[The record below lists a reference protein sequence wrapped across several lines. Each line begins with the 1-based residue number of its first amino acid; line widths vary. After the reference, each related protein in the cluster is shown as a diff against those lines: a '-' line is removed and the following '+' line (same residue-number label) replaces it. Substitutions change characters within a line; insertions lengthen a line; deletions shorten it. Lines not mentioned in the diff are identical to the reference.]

1 MTRTDV
7 ASRIMRASPGAI
19 YAAFVDPDALVKW
32 LPPEGMKGIV
42 HAFDPREGGTYR
54 ITLVYERPN
63 SSAPGKSTEDSDV
76 VEGRFLEL
84 TPNERIVQEVEFE
97 SDDPAFA
104 GTMRMT
110 WSLAAVPEGTEITI
124 LCENVPEGIRK
135 EDHDAGLRS
144 TLENLARI
152 ME

>member
-1 MTRTDV
+1 MARTDV
-7 ASRIMRASPGAI
+7 ASRIIRASPGAI

-54 ITLVYERPN
+54 IALVYERPN